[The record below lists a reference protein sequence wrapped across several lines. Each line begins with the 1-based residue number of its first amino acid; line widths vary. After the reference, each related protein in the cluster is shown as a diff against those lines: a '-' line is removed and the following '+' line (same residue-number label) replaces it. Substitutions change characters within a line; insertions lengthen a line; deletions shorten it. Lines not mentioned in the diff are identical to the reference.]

1 MNKRRKSRAARA
13 KGIYLLPNLFTTSGL
28 FAGFYAIVAGM
39 EGFFDYAAI
48 AIFIAM
54 VADSLDGRI
63 ARMTHTSSVFG
74 GEYDSLSDSV
84 AFGLAPALVAY
95 SFALYGL
102 GKIGWLA
109 AFLYVAGTSLR
120 LAKFNAKLN
129 AGEGDKRYFFGI
141 PCTAAAGF
149 MAGLIWVLNKYQ
161 VHGEYLGIIIAFSAA
176 MLGSFQVSN
185 IKYRSFKDSDF
196 KGNVPFFLIPIV
208 ILLFVGIALDPPDV
222 LFGMFFIYVFSGPVG
237 ALLGLFRKKTVVVA
251 LPESQGQDNIEEQ

>member
-1 MNKRRKSRAARA
+1 MSRRKKSRSARA

-54 VADSLDGRI
+54 LADSLDGRI
-63 ARMTHTSSVFG
+63 ARLTHTTSAFG
-74 GEYDSLSDSV
+74 GEYDSLSDTV

-95 SFALYGL
+95 SFTLYSL

-129 AGEGDKRYFFGI
+129 AGEGDKRYFYGV

-161 VHGEYLGIIIAFSAA
+161 IHVDYLGIVIAVTAV
-176 MLGSFQVSN
+176 MLGAFQVSN

-196 KGNVPFFLIPIV
+196 RGSVPFFLIFLV
-208 ILLFVGIALDPPDV
+208 ILVFVGIALDPPDV
-222 LFGMFFIYVFSGPVG
+222 LFGIFFLYVFSGPVG
-237 ALLGLFRKKTVVVA
+237 AILGLFRRKKEVVV
-251 LPESQGQDNIEEQ
+251 ESQDSVNTESH